1 MDALYEPT
9 RKVHNMWIS
18 EDKAEHWVPQRQ
30 YQYLGGSQGGTEAN
44 PSARMIDMASRQ
56 KCSIVEILLEYITL
70 KDVFGP
76 MSKYTQ
82 YYACEKFVANSK
94 SNGNDTK
101 KKIFIPCQTTDI
113 NARHRLL
120 PDKNR
125 KWRFTP
131 GRLLHGIVFS
141 YTIAVKQVSMKWQG
155 IIGDRCI
162 GARTLINT
170 KYEVKTRIRG
180 VCKIYTSRR

>member
-101 KKIFIPCQTTDI
+101 KKIFIPCQATDV

-131 GRLLHGIVFS
+131 GLFIAWHCILIYHSGKAGQYEMARYYWRQMHWGT
-141 YTIAVKQVSMKWQG
+141 YTH
-155 IIGDRCI
+155 
-162 GARTLINT
+162 
-170 KYEVKTRIRG
+170 
-180 VCKIYTSRR
+180 